1 MHLLTTKLGEAH
13 TMSKC
18 DQIPLADPPAPRAP
32 AVIDYLAACK
42 RSLASL
48 EATRAEVALAAAV
61 GKPDGKAA
69 MAALGEQISALKFEI
84 DCHPMARELASRLDE
99 DAVTSWKAEV
109 QVLTPDEI
117 VAGIASGA
125 CCRRCSPGNYCIIT
139 ASDSRADPA
148 VCAHPMS
155 FDTSRPYRS
164 GDAAHRGEDLK
175 ERYGNPVI
183 QANYEAARKKLK
195 V

>member
-1 MHLLTTKLGEAH
+1 MGKID
-13 TMSKC
+13 K
-18 DQIPLADPPAPRAP
+18 IPLADPPAPQSP
-32 AVIDYLAACK
+32 AVVDYLAACK

-48 EATRAEVALAAAV
+48 EATRPELALAAAT
-61 GKPDGKAA
+61 GKPGSKEA

-84 DCHPMARELASRLDE
+84 DCHPMARELASRLDQ

-148 VCAHPMS
+148 ACAHPMTS
-155 FDTSRPYRS
+155 HNTSRPYKP
-164 GDAAHRGEDLK
+164 GDAARRGEDLK